1 MPRAVAAAVL
11 AALCGACELAGA
23 WAEEKREVAP
33 AILSVRQPP
42 AEQGSET
49 GSGDPGAPA
58 APADGSEARPFR
70 TLGAALRAAPP
81 GALLEVGEGIWR
93 ERISISRPVVLMGR
107 GAGRTRIIPP
117 PDDAGAAVSIE
128 ASDAVQIH
136 GISVEGAQICVR
148 ISGGSRHQLEN
159 VELRDCGETG
169 LFARDAAVV
178 LAATRISEIGQ
189 GRSGCG
195 VELEGGSLE
204 ARGVS
209 LLHAGRRGFL
219 LHGARAFLSGVEV
232 RESGL
237 SALQALDGAEVR
249 IVGGIFERNAGA
261 ALYAGGAKLSVE
273 GARIGGDDFA
283 VIGNRAAEVV
293 VLGGELTDYHT
304 AGVAMVNSEG
314 SVQKAFI
321 AHGGTEGAI
330 SITRSGRTSPV
341 LLVDNRIQDPGP
353 MGVHVTESSVTA
365 RGNSITGARLDNE
378 KDMGD
383 ALYALDS
390 ELVIEGNVL
399 RGNAGSGVVALRSH
413 VRLADNAF
421 IANRRA
427 GVLLLDRSR
436 GIATGNLFEQNFLSG
451 IEVGER
457 AFASLT
463 QNRFGGNQRF
473 DIDAGCG
480 RGLSGTAEMG
490 PGNTFATP
498 LRQRSCA
505 PPP

>member
-1 MPRAVAAAVL
+1 MQKTLVAAVL
-11 AALCGACELAGA
+11 AALCGACEMAGA
-23 WAEEKREVAP
+23 WAGEKREVAP
-33 AILSVRQPP
+33 AILSVRQPAGGAGLVP
-42 AEQGSET
+42 GLAEAEALAT
-49 GSGDPGAPA
+49 
-58 APADGSEARPFR
+58 PADGSEARPFR
-70 TLGAALRAAPP
+70 TLGAALRAAPS

-93 ERISISRPVVLMGR
+93 ERISISRSVVLMGR
-107 GAGRTRIIPP
+107 GAGRTRIVPP
-117 PDDAGAAVSIE
+117 PGEAGAAISVDAI
-128 ASDAVQIH
+128 DAVQLH
-136 GISVEGAQICVR
+136 GLSVEGAQICVR

-169 LFARDAAVV
+169 LFARGAAIAM
-178 LAATRISEIGQ
+178 AATRVSEVGQ
-189 GRSGCG
+189 GRSGAG

-204 ARGVS
+204 ARKVT
-209 LLHAGRRGFL
+209 LFRAGKRGFL
-219 LHGARAFLSGVEV
+219 LHGARALLSDVEV

-237 SALQALDGAEVR
+237 SALQALDGAEARV
-249 IVGGIFERNAGA
+249 VGGIFERHSGA

-283 VIGNRAAEVV
+283 VIGNRFSEVV
-293 VLGGELTDYHT
+293 VLGGEMTDYHT
-304 AGVAMVNSEG
+304 AGVAMVNSQG

-321 AHGGTEGAI
+321 ARGGTESAI
-330 SITRSGRTSPV
+330 SITRSGRKTPV
-341 LLVDNRIQDPGP
+341 LLVDNRIQDPGT

-365 RGNSITGARLDNE
+365 RGNSITGARLDAE

-383 ALYALDS
+383 ALYAIDS

-399 RGNAGSGVVALRSH
+399 RANAGSGVAALRSH
-413 VRLADNAF
+413 VRLSDNAF

-427 GVLLLDRSR
+427 GVLLLDQSR
-436 GIATGNLFEQNFLSG
+436 GIATGNLFEGNFASG

-490 PGNTFATP
+490 PGNTFAAP